1 MVKKFAKFEEIFLVA
16 TLALMVV
23 LIFGQVVGRYIF
35 QSAPSW
41 TEELARYLHIYQVW
55 IGSSYAVKIREHIKI
70 DAFINLFQGVTRKI
84 IDSIALII
92 WFSLALFL
100 AIFGTT
106 LIIDTMNFG
115 QVSPAIEIP
124 MWIPMAALP
133 LGTIGMSIRLVQQF
147 ILVWKNNTPKES
159 EEITV

>member
-1 MVKKFAKFEEIFLVA
+1 MVKKFSKFEEIFLVA

-55 IGSSYAVKIREHIKI
+55 IGASYAVKIREHIKI
-70 DAFINLFQGVTRKI
+70 DAFINLFQGITRKI

-100 AIFGTT
+100 AIFGTA
-106 LIIDTMNFG
+106 LIMDTMNFG
-115 QVSPAIEIP
+115 QVSPAIQIP

-133 LGTIGMSIRLVQQF
+133 LGTIGMSIRLIQQF
-147 ILVWKNNTPKES
+147 ILVWKNNNPKES